1 MKLVFSKSIFFWPW
15 VWIQFHE
22 IRKCVWLWRGIFL
35 EKDQCMDQLEMF
47 INYSTKI
54 YSFSLLD
61 YENTD
66 LGKQSDHYQQ
76 LVLNSTEKEI
86 QKKTL

>member
-1 MKLVFSKSIFFWPW
+1 
-15 VWIQFHE
+15 
-22 IRKCVWLWRGIFL
+22 
-35 EKDQCMDQLEMF
+35 MDQLEMF